1 MNKILT
7 ALSLVAVSSM
17 ALADD
22 AAIINNLKNLG
33 ATQVEVKNSP
43 MKGIKTVITD
53 QGLLYASEDGKYMLQ
68 GKLFELT
75 DKGPVDVSAQALM
88 GVLESYKN
96 EMIVYPAKNEKHIVT
111 VFMDIT
117 CHYCHKL
124 HEEMKGYNDLGIT
137 VRYLAFPRRGMDKTA
152 QQMES
157 IFTAKDKV
165 QALNDAE
172 KGKLPTELKTPQIV
186 KKHYDLGV
194 QFGVRGTPAIVTS
207 SGELIGGYLPP
218 KDLLAALEES
228 R

>member
-22 AAIINNLKNLG
+22 AAIINNLKKLG

>member
-22 AAIINNLKNLG
+22 AAIINNLKKLG

-172 KGKLPTELKTPQIV
+172 MGKLPTELKTPQIV

>member
-22 AAIINNLKNLG
+22 AAIINNLKKLG

-165 QALNDAE
+165 QALNHAE

>member
-7 ALSLVAVSSM
+7 ALSLMAVSSIV
-17 ALADD
+17 LADD
-22 AAIINNLKNLG
+22 TTIINSLKKLG
-33 ATQVEVKNSP
+33 VEQIEVKSSP
-43 MKGIKTVITD
+43 IKGMKTVITE
-53 QGLLYASEDGKYMLQ
+53 QGILYASEDGKYVLQ

-75 DKGPVDVSAQALM
+75 DKGPIDVSAKSLM
-88 GVLESYKN
+88 SVLESYKN
-96 EMIVYPAKNEKHIVT
+96 DMIVYPAKNEKHIVT

-228 R
+228 Q

>member
-22 AAIINNLKNLG
+22 AAIINNLKKLG

-53 QGLLYASEDGKYMLQ
+53 QGMLYASEDGKYMLQ

>member
-33 ATQVEVKNSP
+33 AIQVEVKNSP

>member
-22 AAIINNLKNLG
+22 AAIINNLKKLG

-53 QGLLYASEDGKYMLQ
+53 QGLLYASEDGKYILQ

>member
-22 AAIINNLKNLG
+22 AAIINNLKKLG

-53 QGLLYASEDGKYMLQ
+53 QGLLYASEDGKYILQ

-165 QALNDAE
+165 QALNHAE

>member
-22 AAIINNLKNLG
+22 AAIINNLKKLG

-96 EMIVYPAKNEKHIVT
+96 EMIVYPAKNEKYIVT